1 MIHNLTRRLWS
12 LHSDTFCSLLK
23 LLQTLKGKY
32 NELKE
37 AMDTLTKSSV
47 DNLLKRLM
55 SLASR
60 PLVEFNKYEALE
72 LVDALKNA
80 AHDSKH
86 EKEAY
91 YRLVFETLQGK
102 LDQLSD
108 QFRNFIFPLLGD
120 KDHEKVLDVV
130 AKVEKSNLRQ
140 IQKSSGAGGVSKNRS
155 YPSSGPPRRCFYCN
169 KPGHIKAQCLQ
180 RKRDLGQS
188 NVLKYKKPL
197 TSSNK

>member
-1 MIHNLTRRLWS
+1 
-12 LHSDTFCSLLK
+12 LLK

-37 AMDTLTKSSV
+37 AMDTLTKSSL

-72 LVDALKNA
+72 LVDGLKNA

-86 EKEAY
+86 EKEVY
-91 YRLVFETLQGK
+91 YHLVFETLRGK
-102 LDQLSD
+102 LDQPSD
-108 QFRNFIFPLLGD
+108 QFRNLFFPLLGD
-120 KDHEKVLDVV
+120 KDHEKVFDVV
-130 AKVEKSNLRQ
+130 AKVEKSNLQQ

-155 YPSSGPPRRCFYCN
+155 YLSSRPPQRCFYCN

-180 RKRDLGQS
+180 RKRDFGES
-188 NVLKYKKPL
+188 NVLDCKKPP

>member
-1 MIHNLTRRLWS
+1 
-12 LHSDTFCSLLK
+12 
-23 LLQTLKGKY
+23 
-32 NELKE
+32 
-37 AMDTLTKSSV
+37 MDMLTKSSV
-47 DNLLKRLM
+47 ENLLRRLM

-91 YRLVFETLQGK
+91 YRFVFETLRGK
-102 LDQLSD
+102 LDQPND

-130 AKVEKSNLRQ
+130 AKVETNNIRHM
-140 IQKSSGAGGVSKNRS
+140 QKSSGSGGVLKNRS
-155 YPSSGPPRRCFYCN
+155 YLSSRPPRRCFYCN
-169 KPGHIKAQCLQ
+169 RPGHIKAHCLQ
-180 RKRDLGQS
+180 RRKDSGELS
-188 NVLKYKKPL
+188 VKDDKKPF
-197 TSSNK
+197 TSVNK

>member
-12 LHSDTFCSLLK
+12 LHSDTFCSLFK

-91 YRLVFETLQGK
+91 YRLVFETLRGK
-102 LDQLSD
+102 LDQPSD
-108 QFRNFIFPLLGD
+108 QFRNFIFPLLCD

-140 IQKSSGAGGVSKNRS
+140 IQKSSGATCPLDR
-155 YPSSGPPRRCFYCN
+155 
-169 KPGHIKAQCLQ
+169 
-180 RKRDLGQS
+180 LGD
-188 NVLKYKKPL
+188 VFIV
-197 TSSNK
+197 TSRVISRHSAFRGREISVNQMC

>member
-12 LHSDTFCSLLK
+12 LHSDTFCSLFK

-32 NELKE
+32 NELND

-47 DNLLKRLM
+47 DSSLKRLM

-80 AHDSKH
+80 AHDPKH

-91 YRLVFETLQGK
+91 YRLVFETLRGK
-102 LDQLSD
+102 LDQPSD
-108 QFRNFIFPLLGD
+108 QFRNFIFPLVGD
-120 KDHEKVLDVV
+120 KDQE
-130 AKVEKSNLRQ
+130 
-140 IQKSSGAGGVSKNRS
+140 RS
-155 YPSSGPPRRCFYCN
+155 
-169 KPGHIKAQCLQ
+169 
-180 RKRDLGQS
+180 LGCCSQS
-188 NVLKYKKPL
+188 REE
-197 TSSNK
+197 